1 MSIIATKPL
10 VPYWY
15 KPKESTDDDTVRFRV
30 RGLTTTELMDMTAS
44 AIVSEDED
52 GNPKLRYGSSS
63 MAIAIGR
70 GLVGWEGF
78 NSADGEAVAF
88 PNNAK
93 EKINLLGHVL
103 APEIFWEI
111 VGASYLNEEQRKN

>member
-1 MSIIATKPL
+1 MSITATKPM

-15 KPKESTDDDTVRFRV
+15 KPKGSSDDDTARFHL
-30 RGLTTTELMDMTAS
+30 RGLTTTELLDMTAS

-52 GNPKLRYGSSS
+52 GNPKLRYGSVS
-63 MAIAIGR
+63 MSMVIGH
-70 GLVGWEGF
+70 GLLGWEGF
-78 NSADGEAVAF
+78 NTAEGTPAPF

-93 EKINLLGHVL
+93 QKVNLLGLVL

-111 VGASYLNEEQRKN
+111 VGASYLSEEQRKN

>member
-15 KPKESTDDDTVRFRV
+15 KPKESTEEDTVRFRV

-52 GNPKLRYGSSS
+52 GNPKLRYGSAS
-63 MAIAIGR
+63 MAIAIGH

-78 NSADGEAVAF
+78 NNADGNPVPF

-93 EKINLLGHVL
+93 QKVNLLGHVL

-111 VGASYLNEEQRKN
+111 VGASYLTEEQRKN

>member
-1 MSIIATKPL
+1 MSITATKPL

-15 KPKESTDDDTVRFRV
+15 KPKGSADDDTARFHL
-30 RGLTTTELMDMTAS
+30 RGLTTTELLDMTAS

-52 GNPKLRYGSSS
+52 GNPNLRYGSAS
-63 MAIAIGR
+63 MCIAIGH
-70 GLVGWEGF
+70 GLVGWDGF
-78 NSADGEAVAF
+78 NAADGTPVPF

-93 EKINLLGHVL
+93 QKVNLLGHVL